1 LTSEFSY
8 TLTPRNDQSGDSFLD
23 NFLFESKE
31 GYCVHFATAAVIL
44 ARLNGIP
51 ARYVTGY
58 LVHIP
63 DVEDES
69 FLPVQALSQQ
79 GIASG
84 LNSHA
89 WVELWFPETGWLVY
103 EATPAFRLLTSGRQ
117 DSSRTAI
124 QTDGYSLRQLAAI
137 SGRQLD
143 SPVDGKATSMTA
155 LIIASLVIATLLLL
169 LLAYVLFGAGRQ
181 ARLPRPLPAGRQLPV
196 RFVRLGRRIL
206 AQTDRLGIPGPE
218 LTGWLSWERQLQR
231 LLESSGSSCLPD
243 LDPSIFRAVIFGCRK
258 LDKADYSTLEYL
270 HRCLKNLRI
279 DCRHPAFPP
288 EAP

>member
-1 LTSEFSY
+1 MLFRS
-8 TLTPRNDQSGDSFLD
+8 RNDQSGDSFLD

-44 ARLNGIP
+44 ARLNGVP

-63 DVEDES
+63 DGEDES
-69 FLPVQALSQQ
+69 FLPVPALSQQ

-89 WVELWFPETGWLVY
+89 WVELWFPGTGWLVY
-103 EATPAFRLLTSGRQ
+103 EATPAFRLLTAGRQ
-117 DSSRTAI
+117 DSRSTAI

-155 LIIASLVIATLLLL
+155 LVIASLVIAVLLLL
-169 LLAYVLFGAGRQ
+169 LLAYVLFGAGRK
-181 ARLPRPLPAGRQLPV
+181 AHVPRPLPAGRQLPV

-218 LTGWLSWERQLQR
+218 LTGWLPWERQLQR
-231 LLESSGSSCLPD
+231 LLASSGSSCLPD

-279 DCRHPAFPP
+279 DSRHPAFPP